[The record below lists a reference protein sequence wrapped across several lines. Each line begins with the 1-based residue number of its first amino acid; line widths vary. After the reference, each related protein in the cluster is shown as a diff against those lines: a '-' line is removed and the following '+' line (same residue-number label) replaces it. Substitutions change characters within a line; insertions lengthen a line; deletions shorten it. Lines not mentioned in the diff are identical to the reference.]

1 VLDEPTAKKLF
12 PNQDPMGQIIRY
24 DNAMDLTV
32 SGVIKQM
39 PVNSAFQMQMIMSY
53 ETLTKYMGH
62 YGDDDHWGGG
72 DSWFH
77 GYVLLQRG
85 ANKIEVEQQLTEL
98 SRAQGDKSDF
108 DRFELSPLTE
118 SHFDTLTDVF
128 NYAVPRWIMQLFVGV
143 AVFLVVIACINFIN
157 LSTAQAVQRSREIG
171 LRKVIGGSRS
181 SVVFQFFAE
190 TFMLVSVSVLFGTLL
205 TTQLLLHADSF
216 FVTKVD
222 EINVWDSEALI
233 YILGLVFLVTVL
245 AGFYPAIILS
255 GFSPMRAFRN
265 MFSARAER
273 GVSLRRSL
281 VVLQFVI
288 AQVLVI
294 CMVIGIRQIN
304 FFYNTNHGFV
314 SDHILTTNMAFKDS
328 VLLRERFE
336 QELLQ
341 HPEIKEVTFSLSQP
355 ASNRNWWWGQV
366 EGSAILSEGKT
377 FRLQWVDNNFFEF
390 YEIQLVAGRNFVA
403 TDTLPVALVNEEA
416 LRIAN
421 IRNPEDILGQEL
433 SYWNKNNKV
442 KVIGVVKDYYSQ
454 SLKSKIVPH
463 LYMNAGWN
471 FQLAQIKV
479 DPSYQAQAVEVVEKT
494 WKAIHP
500 DNYFEYEFLHD
511 TLGEFYDNEK
521 KFSNFIQLFSIAGL
535 LIGCLGLYGLVS
547 FVCIKRTKEISIRKV
562 LGATLANI
570 LKILST
576 ELLILLSI
584 AITIAIPLGWF
595 MMNQFLQHY
604 AYRVEIQWNVFLTA
618 ASLTLLV
625 ALLTI
630 TFRTVKTALI
640 NPAENLKSE

>member
-1 VLDEPTAKKLF
+1 
-12 PNQDPMGQIIRY
+12 
-24 DNAMDLTV
+24 
-32 SGVIKQM
+32 
-39 PVNSAFQMQMIMSY
+39 
-53 ETLTKYMGH
+53 
-62 YGDDDHWGGG
+62 
-72 DSWFH
+72 
-77 GYVLLQRG
+77 LLQPG
-85 ANKIEVEQQLTEL
+85 ANKAEVEQQLTGI
-98 SRAQGDKSDF
+98 SKSHGDKSDF
-108 DRFELSPLTE
+108 DRFELSPLAQ
-118 SHFDTLTDVF
+118 SHFDTITDVF

-171 LRKVIGGSRS
+171 LRKVIGGSRA
-181 SVVFQFFAE
+181 SVVTQFFAE
-190 TFMLVSVSVLFGTLL
+190 TFILVSVSVLFGTLL
-205 TTQLLLHADSF
+205 TTQLLLHADNF
-216 FVTKVD
+216 FVTKVN
-222 EINVWDSEALI
+222 EINVWDPEALI
-233 YILGLVFLVTVL
+233 YILGLVILVTVL

-265 MFSARAER
+265 MFSAHAER
-273 GVSLRRSL
+273 GVPLRRSL

-294 CMVIGIRQIN
+294 CMVIGIRQIS
-304 FFYNTNHGFV
+304 FFYKTNHGFV
-314 SDHILTTNMAFKDS
+314 SDNIMTTNMAFRDS

-341 HPEIKEVTFSLSQP
+341 HPEIKEVTFSLSAP

-366 EGSAILSEGKT
+366 EGSATLSGGKT
-377 FRLQWVDNNFFEF
+377 FRLQWVDNNFFDF
-390 YEIQLVAGRNFVA
+390 YEIPLVAGRNFAA

-433 SYWNKNNKV
+433 TYWNNKV

-471 FQLAQIKV
+471 FQLAQIKI
-479 DPSYQAQAVEVVEKT
+479 DPSYQAQAVKVVEKT

-500 DNYFEYEFLHD
+500 DNYFEYEFLND

-570 LKILST
+570 LNILSK
-576 ELLILLSI
+576 ELFILLSV
-584 AITIAIPLGWF
+584 AIIIAIPLGWF

-604 AYRVEIQWNVFLTA
+604 AYRVEIQWNVFLIA

-630 TFRTVKTALI
+630 TFRTVKTAVI